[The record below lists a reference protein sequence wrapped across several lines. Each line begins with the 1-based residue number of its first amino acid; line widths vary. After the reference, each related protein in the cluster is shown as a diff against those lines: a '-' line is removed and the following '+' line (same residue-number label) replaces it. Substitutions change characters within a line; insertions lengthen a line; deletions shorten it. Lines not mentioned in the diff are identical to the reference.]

1 MGRKFTEEELN
12 NLNPRALVMLILSMQ
27 DQLELMNRNLE
38 NLTEQIRLANSQR
51 FGRHSEKLSDMEGQL
66 SIFDEAET
74 LYVPRKQEPSP
85 EDVLPPKTHGS
96 RPKGKREADL
106 KEFPEEQYHHPVTEE
121 EADSFYGKSCW
132 RRMPDETYKKLRYTP
147 ASWTV
152 EIHTVD
158 VVVGKS
164 GLHQDEFLRGK
175 HPKGLLKNS
184 ILTASL
190 GAAVLNGK
198 FTNALPYDRIEKE
211 FLNYNVNIS
220 KQTMCNWTMDI
231 SERYLRPFYELLKE
245 QLFQFPVNQS
255 DETPVLVL
263 QDGRPFPAKSW
274 MWVHRNG
281 EFYRDRQVVLFEYQ
295 KTRHH
300 EFPEEFYREYRGI
313 LVTDGLQQYHML
325 EKTNPGLV
333 SANCWVHA
341 RRLFFDAAKAMKKDD
356 PDKVRRSAAYQA
368 LQRIAAI
375 YGIEGTLKELSSK
388 ERLDRRQSDMKPLVE
403 EFFAWI
409 RTKKAENAYLP
420 KSKTSQGI
428 EYFLNQEKYLRVFL
442 TDGDVPMDNSASER
456 SIRPFTIGRKNWLF
470 NNTIRGAQSSAAVYS
485 IVETAKANN
494 LKPYYY
500 LKHLLTILPEITD
513 SEGNADRTELVKL
526 LPWAEEIP
534 EECRK
539 ADR

>member
-12 NLNPRALVMLILSMQ
+12 NLNPQALVMLILSMQ
-27 DQLELMNRNLE
+27 DQMELMNRNLE

-51 FGRHSEKLSDMEGQL
+51 FGRHSEKLSDIEGQL

-74 LYVPRKQEPSP
+74 LCEPGSGEPVIGEVLLQKQR
-85 EDVLPPKTHGS
+85 GR

-106 KEFPEEQYHHPVTEE
+106 SDFPTEQIYHPVTDE
-121 EADSFYGKSCW
+121 EADRFYGKSCW

-152 EIHTVD
+152 EIHTLN

-175 HPKGLLKNS
+175 HPHGLLKNS
-184 ILTASL
+184 ILTPSL
-190 GAAVLNGK
+190 GAAILNGK
-198 FTNALPYDRIEKE
+198 FTNAMPYDRIEKE
-211 FLNYNVNIS
+211 FRNFDVSIS
-220 KQTMCNWTMDI
+220 KQTMCNWTMEL
-231 SERYLRPFYELLKE
+231 SERYLRPFYGLLKE
-245 QLFQFPVNQS
+245 ELFRFPVNQA

-263 QDGRPFPAKSW
+263 QDGRPVPTKSW
-274 MWVHRNG
+274 MWVHRNS
-281 EFYRDRQVVLFEYQ
+281 EFYHDRQVVLYEYQ

-300 EFPEEFYREYRGI
+300 DFPEAFYQGYHGI

-325 EKTNPGLV
+325 ETTVPGLV

-356 PDKVRRSAAYQA
+356 PDKVRRSVAYQA

-375 YGIEGTLKELSSK
+375 YEIEGALKELQPD
-388 ERLDRRQSDMKPLVE
+388 ERLDRRQADIKPLVG

-409 RTKKAENAYLP
+409 KAKKAENAYLP

-442 TDGDVPMDNSASER
+442 TDGNVPMDNSASER

-470 NNTIRGAQSSAAVYS
+470 NNTIRGAQASAAIYS
-485 IVETAKANN
+485 VVETAKANN

-500 LKHLLTILPEITD
+500 LNHLLTVLPEITD
-513 SEGNADRTELVKL
+513 NDGNIDKTELVKL
-526 LPWAEEIP
+526 LPWADEIP
-534 EECRK
+534 NECRK
-539 ADR
+539 